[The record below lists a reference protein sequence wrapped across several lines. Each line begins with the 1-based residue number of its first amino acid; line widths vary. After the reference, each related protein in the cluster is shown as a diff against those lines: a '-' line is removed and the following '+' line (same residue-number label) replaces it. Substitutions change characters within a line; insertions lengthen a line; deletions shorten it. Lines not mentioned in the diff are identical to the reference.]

1 MAPVRLRGDLG
12 TGDRVNGLNVVMLIG
27 NLGRDA
33 ELRYT
38 PGGAA
43 VATVNLAV
51 TESWN
56 DQQGR
61 RQERTEWIRV
71 VLWGKVAEALH
82 EHLIKGKQIHVTG
95 KLQTRKWTDKDGVE
109 RFTTEIRAD
118 KILLLGGGPRRE
130 PNGGHV
136 PDEQVGGAGDPGA
149 DPPLDQ
155 EPPF

>member
-1 MAPVRLRGDLG
+1 MS
-12 TGDRVNGLNVVMLIG
+12 NGLNVVMLIG

-51 TESWN
+51 TELWTDRKGN
-56 DQQGR
+56 
-61 RQERTEWIRV
+61 RQERTEWVRV
-71 VLWGKVAEALH
+71 VLWGKAAEALH
-82 EHLIKGKQIHVTG
+82 DHLVKGKQIHVTG
-95 KLQTRKWTDKDGVE
+95 KLQTRAWTDKDGVK
-109 RFTTEIRAD
+109 RYTTEIVAD
-118 KILLLGGGPRRE
+118 RILLLGGVGRRE

-136 PDEQVGGAGDPGA
+136 ADEQVGSAADPGFEA
-149 DPPLDQ
+149 GE